1 MIYFDTLIHSG
12 NKVFWPKCSNDL
24 NINNVIQLIDNSPNL
39 YGAIVQDSP
48 YFEQY
53 KNIDIFLNSIKEYN
67 GHKIIVPCLSLPR
80 FISTEIH
87 KDYIENALAKG
98 VRIFKVHPRFIDL
111 NEKDLLDIIEYLI
124 NKELS
129 IQICTYG
136 YSNTGNQLFLHS
148 NLFWEKLVKIALN
161 ARENSIMLMHMGG
174 TDMLRVHNF
183 IRHTNAFLGDLS
195 MSYLKYRESSIA
207 NDIRFLLSNFDRR
220 ICIGSDYPEYQPE
233 EIIYQ
238 ISQDK
243 KIFKISQDKLDN
255 LLINNVLKFVDH
267 KK

>member
-67 GHKIIVPCLSLPR
+67 GHKIIVPCLIRTR

-136 YSNTGNQLFLHS
+136 YSNTGNQLF
-148 NLFWEKLVKIALN
+148 
-161 ARENSIMLMHMGG
+161 
-174 TDMLRVHNF
+174 
-183 IRHTNAFLGDLS
+183 
-195 MSYLKYRESSIA
+195 SS
-207 NDIRFLLSNFDRR
+207 F
-220 ICIGSDYPEYQPE
+220 
-233 EIIYQ
+233 
-238 ISQDK
+238 
-243 KIFKISQDKLDN
+243 
-255 LLINNVLKFVDH
+255 
-267 KK
+267 